1 MSQPCIHED
10 DWKVFTKEIHD
21 LMKDVYNDG
30 KGIKY
35 KVNVLWEN
43 YYKDMGKR
51 DILLTVNTVVVLIVG
66 GLTILDKLGVI

>member
-1 MSQPCIHED
+1 MSQPCIHEE
-10 DWKVFTKEIHD
+10 DWVKVREGLFELK
-21 LMKDVYNDG
+21 KDIFNDG

-35 KVNVLWEN
+35 KVNILWEN

-51 DILLTVNTVVVLIVG
+51 DILLTVNTIVVLIVG

>member
-1 MSQPCIHED
+1 MSEHCKYEELVLGF
-10 DWKVFTKEIHD
+10 KKD
-21 LMKDVYNDG
+21 LYNDG
-30 KGIKY
+30 QGIKY

-51 DILLTVNTVVVLIVG
+51 DVLLTVNTIVVLLVG